1 MALKEII
8 YQNTRFGLSYNFL
21 NLSIPNPKGVLV
33 FLHGWGSNKE
43 LMKLSFEK
51 AFAEFIHLY
60 VDLPGFGAS
69 ACEVVL
75 FTKDYAQIL
84 KLFFNELKVQNEAL
98 DSLEWIMLG
107 HSFGGK
113 VATLLA
119 EEKLILLSSAGIV
132 RKKSLLVRTKI
143 LFAKI
148 AKKLGIS
155 AKALRAK
162 DSVGLNEAMYQT
174 FKNVVD
180 EDFSAEFRACKA
192 ETFIFWGKEDSATP
206 LDSGMK
212 IAELMQNCF
221 FLPLPGDHYFFM
233 NQAQKIEEQY
243 MQEQTQKNTQN
254 KELIK
259 HFLIF
264 GKVQGVGYRKY
275 AKYKADQIG
284 VFGSAQ
290 NLNDGSVEVWA
301 QGSEKLLKKYLIFL
315 KRGSERAVVER
326 VQEVKRIEVKKI
338 ETQSQPQKRFEKF
351 TIIK

>member
-1 MALKEII
+1 MALKEIT

-21 NLSIPNPKGVLV
+21 NLSIPSPKGVLV

-51 AFAEFIHLY
+51 SFAEFVHLY
-60 VDLPGFGAS
+60 IDLPGFGAS
-69 ACEVVL
+69 ACEVAL
-75 FTKDYAQIL
+75 FTKDYAEIL
-84 KLFFNELKVQNEAL
+84 KLFFNELKAQNEAL

-132 RKKSLLVRTKI
+132 RKKPLSVRAKI
-143 LFAKI
+143 FLAKI
-148 AKKLGIS
+148 AKKLGTS

-162 DSVGLNEAMYQT
+162 DSAGLNEAMYQT
-174 FKNVVD
+174 FKNVVN

-192 ETFIFWGKEDSATP
+192 EAFIFWGKEDSATP

-212 IAELMQNCF
+212 IAELIQNSF
-221 FLPLPGDHYFFM
+221 FSPLPGDHYFFM
-233 NQAQKIEEQY
+233 KQAQIIEEQY
-243 MQEQTQKNTQN
+243 MQEQAQISTQN
-254 KELIK
+254 KETIK

-315 KRGSERAVVER
+315 KRGPERAVVER
-326 VQEVKRIEVKKI
+326 VQEVKGAQDSQNIQES
-338 ETQSQPQKRFEKF
+338 QSAKRFENF